1 MATRTVNPETVR
13 TLRDWAARWPKAGNL
28 GFDPEKRN
36 PVIYSRDGTGKK
48 LKEIP
53 WKREADT
60 LTVLS
65 QREKFSGAAIGAAER
80 RMAKYREQRLATA
93 TAAAEQVRV
102 AEAALLE
109 TWRAYRSAEGGA
121 GGRGALLRD
130 VMAAERALREL
141 EAAVGAQL
149 QPERKPV
156 DVKDAYTTVQVPA
169 LPRAL
174 RGMELTEV
182 ESDGSGSGSNSTGS
196 GSNSTGSTGTN
207 SSAE

>member
-109 TWRAYRSAEGGA
+109 TWRAYRSAEGGG

-141 EAAVGAQL
+141 EASVGAQL

-182 ESDGSGSGSNSTGS
+182 ESDGSSGSNSSGSGSNSS
-196 GSNSTGSTGTN
+196 GTN
-207 SSAE
+207 STTE